1 MPHIRPGALYALLL
15 LVLAALVWW
24 QPILWELG
32 IVGALA
38 GAAWWLTRPPQSGQG
53 EDSGNNSA

>member
-1 MPHIRPGALYALLL
+1 MPRIKPGALYALLL
-15 LVLAALVWW
+15 LLLAALVWW

-38 GAAWWLTRPPQSGQG
+38 GAAWWLTRPAGSDHGD
-53 EDSGNNSA
+53 DSA